1 MARWGKIAVQKNLR
15 FSKPDNHCSE
25 KNSFPIKRQFDKVV
39 YKKKVRFTIPQRVN
53 YTQSM
58 KFGYARVSTRD
69 QNLNMQ
75 IDDLLKDGCE
85 KIFQEAASGANVIR
99 PELDKLL
106 EQTRRGDVIVIWKL
120 DRLGRSLKHLVA
132 LISALLDKGIG
143 LKSLNDPID
152 TTSSQGRLI
161 FNIFASLAEFERD
174 VIIERTQAGLK
185 AARARGR
192 RGGRPK
198 GLTDAAKRKAVAA
211 KALYNDG
218 VLSVNEIASNL
229 GISKGT
235 LYSYLRHE
243 RVEVGSFRNQEKSS
257 HKFV

>member
-1 MARWGKIAVQKNLR
+1 
-15 FSKPDNHCSE
+15 
-25 KNSFPIKRQFDKVV
+25 
-39 YKKKVRFTIPQRVN
+39 
-53 YTQSM
+53 M

-69 QNLNMQ
+69 QNLNLQ
-75 IDDLLKDGCE
+75 IDDLLANGCE
-85 KIFQEAASGANVIR
+85 KIFQEAVSGANADR
-99 PELDKLL
+99 PELNRLL
-106 EQTRRGDVIVIWKL
+106 EQTRRGDVIIIWKL

-132 LISALLDKGIG
+132 LVSKLLDKGVG

-161 FNIFASLAEFERD
+161 FNVFASLAEFERD

-192 RGGRPK
+192 KGGRPK
-198 GLTDAAKRKAVAA
+198 GLTEAAKRKAVAA
-211 KALYNDG
+211 KALYNEG
-218 VLSVNEIASNL
+218 NLSVTEIAGNL

-243 RVEVGSFRNQEKSS
+243 RVAVGTFRKQSNIADIQGK
-257 HKFV
+257 KNP

>member
-1 MARWGKIAVQKNLR
+1 
-15 FSKPDNHCSE
+15 
-25 KNSFPIKRQFDKVV
+25 
-39 YKKKVRFTIPQRVN
+39 
-53 YTQSM
+53 M

-69 QNLNMQ
+69 QNLNLQ
-75 IDDLLKDGCE
+75 LDSLLEDCCE
-85 KIFQEAASGANVIR
+85 KIFQETACGANAAR
-99 PELDKLL
+99 PELNRLL

-132 LISALLDKGIG
+132 LISELLDKGVG

-185 AARARGR
+185 AARARGKK
-192 RGGRPK
+192 GGRPR
-198 GLTDAAKRKAVAA
+198 GLTEAAKRKAVAA
-211 KALYNDG
+211 KALYNEG
-218 VLSVNEIASNL
+218 NLSVKEISTNL

-235 LYSYLRHE
+235 LYAYLRYE
-243 RVEVGSFRNQEKSS
+243 GVSVGTFRKSS
-257 HKFV
+257 NNP